1 MTTTTFRRPEAP
13 SDEGSLLTISE
24 AAKLLRISRSH
35 GYELAKRYLLT
46 DGAEGIPAIQVGS
59 CVRVPAWA
67 LREMV
72 RTGRIV
78 QLAAIPTYAP
88 NDPRNG

>member
-1 MTTTTFRRPEAP
+1 MTTTTFRRPKARSE
-13 SDEGSLLTISE
+13 EGSLLTIAE
-24 AAKLLRISRSH
+24 AARLLRISRSH
-35 GYELAKRYLLT
+35 GYELAKRYLRT
-46 DGAEGIPAIQVGS
+46 DGAEGILAIQVGS

-78 QLAAIPTYAP
+78 QLAAVPTHAP
-88 NDPRNG
+88 KVPRNG

>member
-1 MTTTTFRRPEAP
+1 MTTTTFRRPEAR
-13 SDEGSLLTISE
+13 SEEGSLLTIAE
-24 AAKLLRISRSH
+24 AARLLRISRSH

-78 QLAAIPTYAP
+78 QLAAVPTHAP
-88 NDPRNG
+88 KVPRNG